1 MIAIIDLLLTFLADL
16 VRNPPLDAEG
26 ERLALL
32 RAQRLISDEIAR
44 RELAHAPTEPA
55 A

>member
-1 MIAIIDLLLTFLADL
+1 MIAIVDLLLTFLADL
-16 VRNPPLDAEG
+16 VRNPPQDAEG

-44 RELAHAPTEPA
+44 RELK
-55 A
+55 